1 MNRTYLD
8 TARSRGLAVVASVAT
23 LFVALSSPGANIA
36 PVGFADS
43 TCVAGWQTNEFGDKL
58 EGLDAQGVAT
68 LDGQP
73 SWIVGLSSAQSE
85 SKRVP
90 LIGQWNGTSWAFSAA
105 PWKSFGVL
113 NAVSSTSP
121 TNAWAVGSIGIYT
134 RWPVATHWNG
144 VKWTAVKVPRP
155 AGQLGVLTDMAT
167 LDANRFWASGARLTN
182 GLLKPI
188 VSFHNVKGWYRR
200 NPSIPGTA
208 EGGLSDVTI
217 APGGRVWA
225 GGWLTDAT
233 GQGRPWVI
241 YWTAKGWKS
250 SVLAPADA
258 GRASVMDLW
267 FSSAT
272 DGYAA
277 GFIER
282 DGGGYEPLVQHWN
295 GVSWSSVDTS
305 WAAGR
310 SIALAAVS
318 VDSSGRLVVAG
329 AEVGQQRRDIVA
341 LHDPSGWHVS
351 SRSSGSSA
359 DDRGNLTDT
368 APITNGTVAVGY
380 SDGNPASLMSCTT
393 SPGAEPALSAVPDV
407 EPQAVDADEDVG
419 AHIQD
424 PPDNLNLAT
433 ETVLGTDAVD
443 MTAAAG
449 LTLTAPTWGGVIAD
463 FNGDGHPD
471 VFINRHYEDVPVM
484 MVNNAA
490 GVFSQLSATWRL
502 SDRHNC
508 DAADVNLDGADDLFC
523 TIGVNKGT
531 SNTPDELTLSP
542 INAGGTWSSL
552 AYGVMDGFGRG
563 RNARFLNLNGDAY
576 PDLYI
581 VNEASR
587 SDAMLSSD
595 RLYVNDGGTKFLSA
609 SSWGV
614 DHSMGGSCVTSA
626 DLDGNGF
633 DDLLLCAEE
642 PVGGQLPGARV
653 FMNNGTTFTDKT
665 TQLDLASPLALDIEV
680 ADFNSD
686 GKLDVAELAST
697 LLTVK
702 LNGGSTF
709 TQAYS
714 LPLTAAVDM
723 AVGDVNGDGRP
734 DIYVSRRTKG
744 NTGNLMLVNNGNG
757 TAFTSMDIPQ
767 PGAGSADEVLPIDF
781 DGNGRTDF
789 ITLNGWNVP
798 GPVMLTAFYPS
809 NP

>member
-1 MNRTYLD
+1 M
-8 TARSRGLAVVASVAT
+8 
-23 LFVALSSPGANIA
+23 ALSFPGANIG
-36 PVGFADS
+36 PVAFADS
-43 TCVAGWQTNEFGDKL
+43 ECVAGWQTNEFGAKL

-68 LDGQP
+68 LNGQP

-85 SKRVP
+85 STRVP
-90 LIGQWNGTSWAFSAA
+90 LIGQWTGTSWAFSAA

-121 TNAWAVGSIGIYT
+121 TNAWVVGSIGSYT
-134 RWPVATHWNG
+134 RSPIAAHWDGVTWTKVA
-144 VKWTAVKVPRP
+144 VPKPR
-155 AGQLGVLTDMAT
+155 GQLGVFTDMAT
-167 LDANRFWASGARLTN
+167 LDTNRFWASGARLNN

-188 VSFHNVKGWYRR
+188 VSFHNLHGWHSR
-200 NPSIPGTA
+200 NPSIPSGA

-217 APGGRVWA
+217 APGGKVWA

-241 YWTAKGWKS
+241 YWTSKGWKTS
-250 SVLAPADA
+250 LLAPADA

-282 DGGGYEPLVQHWN
+282 DGGGYEPLIQHWD
-295 GVSWSSVDTS
+295 GVSWSAVDTS
-305 WAAGR
+305 WAANR

-318 VDSSGRLVVAG
+318 VDSAGRLVVAG
-329 AEVGQQRRDIVA
+329 AEIAQQRRDIVA
-341 LHDPSGWHVS
+341 VDDPAGWQVTSLSTGSGTS
-351 SRSSGSSA
+351 
-359 DDRGNLTDT
+359 DRGNLTDT
-368 APITNGTVAVGY
+368 APITNGTIVVGY
-380 SDGNPASLMSCTT
+380 SEGHPASLMSCTMP
-393 SPGAEPALSAVPDV
+393 PGAAALTGPVADV
-407 EPQAVDADEDVG
+407 DQQGLAADDG
-419 AHIQD
+419 ATGPSQD
-424 PPDNLNLAT
+424 PPDTLNLAT
-433 ETVLGTDAVD
+433 EIVPGTQAVD

-449 LTLTAPTWGGVIAD
+449 LTLSAPTWGGVVDD

-471 VFINRHYEDVPVM
+471 VFINRHYEDYPLM
-484 MVNNAA
+484 MVNSAA
-490 GVFSQLSATWRL
+490 GVFSQLSATWGLR
-502 SDRHNC
+502 DRHNC
-508 DAADVNLDGADDLFC
+508 AAADVNLDGTQDLFC

-542 INAGGTWSSL
+542 INGGGTWSSL

-563 RNARFLNLNGDAY
+563 RNATFLNLNGDAY

-595 RLYVNDGGTKFLSA
+595 RLYVNDAGTEFLPA
-609 SSWGV
+609 PGWGV

-633 DDLLLCAEE
+633 DDLLLCTEE
-642 PVGGQLPGARV
+642 PVGGAQAGAHV
-653 FMNNGTTFTDKT
+653 FMNNGSMFTDKT
-665 TQLDLASPLALDIEV
+665 AQLGLASPLALDIET
-680 ADFNSD
+680 ADFNGD
-686 GKLDVAELAST
+686 GKLDIAELAPK

-709 TQAYS
+709 TQSFS
-714 LPLTAAVDM
+714 LPLTAAADM

-744 NTGNLMLVNNGNG
+744 NTGNLMLVNNGDG

-767 PGAGSADEVLPIDF
+767 PGAGSADAVLPLDF

-789 ITLNGWNVP
+789 ITLNGWDVS

-809 NP
+809 EP

>member
-1 MNRTYLD
+1 
-8 TARSRGLAVVASVAT
+8 

-36 PVGFADS
+36 PVAFADS

-68 LDGQP
+68 LNGQP

-90 LIGQWNGTSWAFSAA
+90 LIGQWTGTSWAFSAA

-121 TNAWAVGSIGIYT
+121 TNAWVVGSVGSYT
-134 RWPVATHWNG
+134 RWPIAAHWDG
-144 VKWTAVKVPRP
+144 AKWTTVAVPKPS
-155 AGQLGVLTDMAT
+155 GQLGVFTDMAT
-167 LDANRFWASGARLTN
+167 VDTNRFWASGARLKN

-188 VSFHNVKGWYRR
+188 VSFHNLKGWHSR
-200 NPSIPGTA
+200 NPSIPSGA

-225 GGWLTDAT
+225 GGWLTDTT

-241 YWTAKGWKS
+241 YWTSKGWKTS
-250 SVLAPADA
+250 LLAHADA
-258 GRASVMDLW
+258 GRASVMDLT
-267 FSSAT
+267 FTSAT
-272 DGYAA
+272 NGYAV

-282 DGGGYEPLVQHWN
+282 DGGGYEPLIQHWN
-295 GVSWSSVDTS
+295 GVSWSAVDTS

-329 AEVGQQRRDIVA
+329 AEIGQQRRDIVA
-341 LHDPSGWHVS
+341 VHDSAGWHIS
-351 SRSSGSSA
+351 SLSTGSA
-359 DDRGNLTDT
+359 NTDRGNLTDT
-368 APITNGTVAVGY
+368 APITNGTIVVGY
-380 SDGNPASLMSCTT
+380 SDGDPASLMSCTT
-393 SPGAEPALSAVPDV
+393 SPGAAPESVTVPNVDQQTGDEDDDAAVP
-407 EPQAVDADEDVG
+407 G
-419 AHIQD
+419 QD

-433 ETVLGTDAVD
+433 QTVPNTQAVD

-449 LTLTAPTWGGVIAD
+449 LTLTAPTWGGVVAD
-463 FNGDGHPD
+463 FNNDGHPD
-471 VFINRHYEDVPVM
+471 VFINRHYEDYPLM
-484 MVNNAA
+484 MVNSAL

-508 DAADVNLDGADDLFC
+508 AAADVNLDGVEDLFC
-523 TIGVNKGT
+523 SIGVNKGT

-542 INAGGTWSSL
+542 INGGGTWSSL

-563 RNARFLNLNGDAY
+563 RNATFLNLNGDAY

-595 RLYVNDGGTKFLSA
+595 RLYVNDNGTRFLSA

-633 DDLLLCAEE
+633 DDLLLCTEE
-642 PVGGQLPGARV
+642 PVGGQPAGAHV
-653 FMNNGTTFTDKT
+653 FMNDGTKFTDKT
-665 TQLDLASPLALDIEV
+665 TQLGLASAGATDIET
-680 ADFNSD
+680 ADFNGD
-686 GKLDVAELAST
+686 GKLDVAELGSK

-702 LNGGSTF
+702 LNGGATF

-744 NTGNLMLVNNGNG
+744 NTGNLMLVNNGDG

-767 PGAGSADEVLPIDF
+767 AGAGSADEVMPIDF

-798 GPVMLTAFYPS
+798 GPVKLTAFYPS